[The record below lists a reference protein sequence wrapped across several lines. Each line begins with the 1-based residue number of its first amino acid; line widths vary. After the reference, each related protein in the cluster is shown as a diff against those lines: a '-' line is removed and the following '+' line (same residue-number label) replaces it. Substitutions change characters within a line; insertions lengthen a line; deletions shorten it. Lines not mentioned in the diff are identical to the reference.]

1 MKTNTNA
8 AKQTAIEHTTAA
20 DGLDKLRELLAA
32 QKANH
37 QAIEALQ
44 NDLTTTRAR
53 MAGALDA
60 DTAAA
65 LAGEAASIQA
75 KLEAAAVAA
84 QNIEAALRQE
94 RTTAQVEGIR
104 CARAAAVQKHGGRY
118 RAAQARIL
126 DAVAALRDAVADAE
140 QTLNDA
146 EGEAAPLH
154 AAGVRLFDS
163 LNGLGV
169 RPGSYSVHLAR
180 IEAGLDMLREHAATR
195 PRVW

>member
-1 MKTNTNA
+1 MKTNTNTT
-8 AKQTAIEHTTAA
+8 KQTIIETATP
-20 DGLDKLRELLAA
+20 DGLDRLRSLLDAQKTNTAAIQSLQTDADRLAA
-32 QKANH
+32 AVQ
-37 QAIEALQ
+37 
-44 NDLTTTRAR
+44 
-53 MAGALDA
+53 GALN
-60 DTAAA
+60 
-65 LAGEAASIQA
+65 
-75 KLEAAAVAA
+75 LEAAAALHGELAETQNKLTAA
-84 QNIEAALRQE
+84 RAVSANIEAALRQE
-94 RTTAQVEGIR
+94 RTAAQSEGVR
-104 CARAAAVQKHGGRY
+104 CARAAAVSKHSGRY

-154 AAGVRLFDS
+154 AAGVKMFDS

-180 IEAGLDMLREHAATR
+180 IESALDMLREHAATR

>member
-1 MKTNTNA
+1 MKTNATT
-8 AKQTAIEHTTAA
+8 AKQTTTA

-44 NDLTTTRAR
+44 ADADRLTA
-53 MAGALDA
+53 AVQGALSLEA
-60 DTAAA
+60 AAA
-65 LAGEAASIQA
+65 LHGELADVQSKIT
-75 KLEAAAVAA
+75 AAAVAA

-94 RTTAQVEGIR
+94 RTTAQTEGIR

-126 DAVAALRDAVADAE
+126 DSINALRDAVADAE
-140 QTLNDA
+140 STLADA

-154 AAGVRLFDS
+154 AAGVRLIDS

-180 IEAGLDMLREHAATR
+180 IESALDMLREHAATR